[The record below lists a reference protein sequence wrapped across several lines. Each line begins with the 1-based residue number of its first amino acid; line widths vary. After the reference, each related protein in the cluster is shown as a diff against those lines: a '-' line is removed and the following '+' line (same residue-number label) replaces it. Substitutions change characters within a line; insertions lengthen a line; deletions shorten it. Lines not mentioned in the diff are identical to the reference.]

1 MVNTDLIGKSDPYAV
16 IPYGNDKVKSKA
28 VKNSQNPEWN
38 VTAQIPVDEGTP
50 DSFKIKVFD
59 KDKFGKHKSL
69 GSTEIDVANIVTE
82 QTLQLACIPLDGVKY
97 GQIQVSA
104 DYEPSDS
111 YGENSRKTSGLGRNF
126 GDGKRVN
133 SPRSDDSSLRDEHGN
148 IPSDSFDRGSK
159 KNSGLGSDSNSPPG
173 NLHLEII
180 EAKNLIKADM
190 IGKSDPYA
198 VVTYGDGKL
207 KTKTRKNDQNPKWD
221 FARLSASL
229 RQHSER
235 A

>member
-1 MVNTDLIGKSDPYAV
+1 MKS
-16 IPYGNDKVKSKA
+16 S
-28 VKNSQNPEWN
+28 
-38 VTAQIPVDEGTP
+38 
-50 DSFKIKVFD
+50 
-59 KDKFGKHKSL
+59 
-69 GSTEIDVANIVTE
+69 
-82 QTLQLACIPLDGVKY
+82 
-97 GQIQVSA
+97 QIQVSA

-111 YGENSRKTSGLGRNF
+111 YGENSRKTSGLGRNL

-148 IPSDSFDRGSK
+148 IPRDSFDRGSK
-159 KNSGLGSDSNSPPG
+159 KNSGLGSDSDSPPG
-173 NLHLEII
+173 ILHLEII
-180 EAKNLIKADM
+180 EAKNLTKADM

-207 KTKTRKNDQNPKWD
+207 KTKIRKKFRNPKWD
-221 FARLSASL
+221 FARLAPAL